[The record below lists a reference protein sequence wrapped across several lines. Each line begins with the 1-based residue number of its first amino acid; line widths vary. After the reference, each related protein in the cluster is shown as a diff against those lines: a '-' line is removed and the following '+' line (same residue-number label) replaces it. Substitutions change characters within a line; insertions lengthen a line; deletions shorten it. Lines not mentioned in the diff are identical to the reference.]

1 MPAPTAL
8 LRAPEQLAAEQ
19 TPLLDQSEVV
29 LDTLMTTVDISAP
42 PTTSDETQEDTDMQ
56 IDSEGRPVFAPEKTL
71 AQVHRAETRKV
82 PVPPHRFT
90 PLKNAWPQ
98 IYPPLVEHLK
108 LQVCFGKDGV
118 VAEHES

>member
-8 LRAPEQLAAEQ
+8 LRAPELLAAEQ
-19 TPLLDQSEVV
+19 TLAPIHDENDAPI
-29 LDTLMTTVDISAP
+29 DTAMTTTEPGAALE
-42 PTTSDETQEDTDMQ
+42 TTQDTEMT
-56 IDSEGRPVFAPEKTL
+56 IDADGRPVFAPEKTL

-90 PLKNAWPQ
+90 PLKSAWPQ

-108 LQVCFGKDGV
+108 LQVRGTSADVCGV
-118 VAEHES
+118 